1 MKGNSSSLR
10 AYLCDSNDNSKK
22 SETNKALRNHQ
33 VLLAA
38 HLEEAAEL
46 AAMIQGLSWALKL
59 VVKSIQFFCDDDSI
73 ILDYTS
79 LTSCQTLPL
88 LRSDD
93 DINSSSL
100 IKLVRDA
107 IASQTTWHT
116 NTEEYETCPDCYAHV
131 SPRHKLEDNEL
142 ELVRHKLDLVSL
154 EEYST
159 YRLCS
164 KGLVSEE
171 VIKNV
176 STLVGGSGM
185 SLCYN

>member
-10 AYLCDSNDNSKK
+10 VSLRLLSAGLVSEEVIKDDTKLVDGSGLSLCDSNDNSKK

-73 ILDYTS
+73 ILDYT
-79 LTSCQTLPL
+79 LPL
-88 LRSDD
+88 QRSDD

-100 IKLVRDA
+100 IKLARDA

-131 SPRHKLEDNEL
+131 SPRHKLE
-142 ELVRHKLDLVSL
+142 VR
-154 EEYST
+154 
-159 YRLCS
+159 
-164 KGLVSEE
+164 
-171 VIKNV
+171 
-176 STLVGGSGM
+176 SGYFHPI
-185 SLCYN
+185 CFTCIRD